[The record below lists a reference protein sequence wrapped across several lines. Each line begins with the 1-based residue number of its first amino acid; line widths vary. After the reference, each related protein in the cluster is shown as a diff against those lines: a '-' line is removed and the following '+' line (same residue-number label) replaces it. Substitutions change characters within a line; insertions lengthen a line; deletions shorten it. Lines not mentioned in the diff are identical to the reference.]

1 MLVFKI
7 GGVGKFKK
15 QQCHNPEDLTVFN
28 GIILS
33 LLPKSGTLDL

>member
-15 QQCHNPEDLTVFN
+15 QQCYNLEGLTIFN
-28 GIILS
+28 SIILS
-33 LLPKSGTLDL
+33 FLPKSGTLDL